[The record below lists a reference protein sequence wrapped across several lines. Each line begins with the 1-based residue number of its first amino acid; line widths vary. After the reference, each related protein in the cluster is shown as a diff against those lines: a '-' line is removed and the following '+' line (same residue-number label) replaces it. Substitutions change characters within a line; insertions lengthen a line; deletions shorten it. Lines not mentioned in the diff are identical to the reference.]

1 MFVQAKQKVENVVLF
16 DRMMHAQIRDPTA
29 TEWQVADPSIDSP
42 ERGEFEGRFRHE
54 TKKWAQTLN
63 SHALAERMSLTPVR
77 ARPFRVRNLDQGLT
91 SQPCAQRVWGCPPTR
106 QCGEDGEEQRSL
118 GPLRVMRRTAGK
130 FTRTHLNSAQPSAR
144 N

>member
-1 MFVQAKQKVENVVLF
+1 VQAKQKVENVVLF

-77 ARPFRVRNLDQGLT
+77 ARPFRVRSLDQGL
-91 SQPCAQRVWGCPPTR
+91 SSQRVR
-106 QCGEDGEEQRSL
+106 SACGAAHRRGNTAKTARS
-118 GPLRVMRRTAGK
+118 
-130 FTRTHLNSAQPSAR
+130 SAPSGRCA
-144 N
+144 